1 MEFEYGS
8 NSDSYSDSDSDMY
21 SDVEDQDPDLS
32 EIITNLLN
40 YDDEK
45 YIIRQKYEFALY
57 EGTHSDILTQ
67 ELDLLDENEQ
77 TELDMLSKEVFKLPI
92 SKKTEN
98 YSNQEMKEYT
108 QQELENYEERQQMKE
123 HNIRSKYIAQRDII
137 LYYPLEAYKKI
148 KEKKLTELAE
158 KYKTINIHLIYRY
171 VVNYL
176 FAHISPVSGLTEV
189 DIKESLEIHIKTN
202 FSEIIKRYNKLT
214 DEYKSR
220 LYEDIE
226 KGLNIVL
233 EFYVINEI
241 PINEIR
247 ILPRGH
253 EIIDVL
259 SDIDK
264 PTILDCLAD
273 TNNLLF
279 VTVNT
284 SNCDF
289 NSFSYHAVCYNKK
302 IIQKAIFENQKKFDC
317 FINDPTIYI
326 KLPIGPNA
334 INVYIPLLSALAILQ
349 SDKLI
354 FYLLPKDPTKCT
366 ESENHQPQH
375 CDKDNTLV
383 MYLAKCGG
391 FNCAPKG
398 WTGAE
403 DEPKTPNIKKTSL
416 GIKKSKPRLKSKSQK
431 TNIKKVN

>member
-8 NSDSYSDSDSDMY
+8 NSDSDSDMY
-21 SDVEDQDPDLS
+21 SDIEDPDLS

-45 YIIRQKYEFALY
+45 YIIRQKHEFALY
-57 EGTHSDILTQ
+57 EGKRSEILRQ
-67 ELDLLDENEQ
+67 ELDLLHKNYE
-77 TELDMLSKEVFKLPI
+77 TELEMLSKEVFKLPI

-98 YSNQEMKEYT
+98 YTYQEMEEYK
-108 QQELENYEERQQMKE
+108 QQELKNYEERQEMKE
-123 HNIRSKYIAQRDII
+123 HNIRSKYIKEHDI
-137 LYYPLEAYKKI
+137 LLKYPDEAYKKI

-158 KYKTINIHLIYRY
+158 KYKPIHIHLIYRY

-176 FAHISPVSGLTEV
+176 FAHISPVSGLTDV
-189 DIKESLEIHIKTN
+189 DIKENLEIQIKTN
-202 FSEIIKRYNKLT
+202 FSKIIKRYNKLT
-214 DEYKSR
+214 DEYKSM

-241 PINEIR
+241 SIDEII
-247 ILPRGH
+247 ILRRGH

-264 PTILDCLAD
+264 PTILDCLSN

-289 NSFSYHAVCYNKK
+289 NSFSYHAVCYNKQ
-302 IIQKAIFENQKKFDC
+302 IIQTAIFENQKKFDC

-334 INVYIPLLSALAILQ
+334 INVYISLLSALAILQ

-354 FYLLPKDPTKCT
+354 FYLLPQDPTKCT
-366 ESENHQPQH
+366 ESNNHQPQH
-375 CDKDNTLV
+375 CDKDTTLV

-403 DEPKTPNIKKTSL
+403 DEPKTPEIKKTSL
-416 GIKKSKPRLKSKSQK
+416 GIKKPKPRPKSKNK
-431 TNIKKVN
+431 HKKG